1 MFTIKKIA
9 RKIRSAFPSSCS
21 PQAPRSRRGWPKALY
36 PRAFCF
42 LNTGCVCTRRRKPRV
57 AKEGGW
63 IDVCPGCRAIS
74 HAVACLIREKSRL
87 LVNEETFL
95 VASLFSCP
103 LPFLSRAI
111 SAPNSPPPS
120 FSRNAFSLHSFARLI
135 QISRSTKYFF
145 RQFLSSRQAL
155 SQFFTFYISSP
166 RVIIHN
172 SHFASTSFI
181 FSTLTPLSCPCSNF
195 SILVSFQGNILLLL
209 LQFFHSTPPLLLSLL
224 RFNHLTSFFSPTH
237 PAYTPS
243 IPAPLNFLPALPL
256 HTTFNTTFA

>member
-111 SAPNSPPPS
+111 SAPNS
-120 FSRNAFSLHSFARLI
+120 FSRNVFSLHSFARFI
-135 QISRSTKYFF
+135 QISR
-145 RQFLSSRQAL
+145 FL
-155 SQFFTFYISSP
+155 QFFTFYISSP

-209 LQFFHSTPPLLLSLL
+209 LLFFHSTPPLLLSLL